1 MTNTA
6 TASKRRSYEKPVLRP
21 YGRLAALT
29 RAFSRPTGMSDG
41 VGVRKT
47 GP

>member
-1 MTNTA
+1 MPNTA
-6 TASKRRSYEKPVLRP
+6 TASKKRSYEKPVLRP
-21 YGRLAALT
+21 FGRLAAVT

-41 VGVRKT
+41 AGIRKT